1 VCIEC
6 GAGDDCVLCV
16 YNMVQVIIVCCVQ
29 CGAGD
34 DCVLCIR
41 CGAGDNC
48 VVIKT
53 EADSDDIIECSRDE
67 KPTTGMLNSDYTLCL

>member
-1 VCIEC
+1 M
-6 GAGDDCVLCV
+6 
-16 YNMVQVIIVCCVQ
+16 YVQ

-34 DCVLCIR
+34 DCVLCVQ

-53 EADSDDIIECSRDE
+53 EADSDDIIGCSRDE